1 MTDLLTYFAY
11 GSNLHPGR
19 LIARLGDLEERGAAV
34 LPDHRLTFDKFG
46 GDTSGKCTIQ
56 PSPGHTVHGALYGIT
71 ADQRAVLDVIEG
83 ARYAVRPVRVRAAD
97 TVLDAFTYVALAEH
111 TRPGLAPFD
120 WYRELVVRGA
130 LHHGFPA
137 AYVAALRA
145 VAAVPDPDPD
155 RAALN
160 AALLTTLT

>member
-1 MTDLLTYFAY
+1 MSDLRAYFAY

-19 LIARLGDLEERGAAV
+19 LIARLGDLAVRSAVV
-34 LPDHRLTFDKFG
+34 LPDHRLTFDKVG
-46 GDTSGKCTIQ
+46 GDTSGKCTIV
-56 PSPGHTVHGALYGIT
+56 PTPGHTVHGALYGIT
-71 ADQRAVLDVIEG
+71 AEQQAVLDVIEG
-83 ARYAVRPVRVRAAD
+83 DRYAVRPIRVRIAD
-97 TVLDAFTYVALAEH
+97 ADLDAFTYVALAEH

-130 LHHGFPA
+130 RHHGFPA
-137 AYVAALRA
+137 DYVAALRA

-160 AALLTTLT
+160 AALLATLA